1 LSNVKSSKPVK
12 LFKFIRN
19 CINIAIIFV
28 CYTFA
33 MCLSCQ
39 VFFYFMVIFMTI
51 IDRRRNFP
59 AVCDV
64 YTLDSIAHMLSNVS
78 RRTFLTYYMAN
89 V

>member
-1 LSNVKSSKPVK
+1 MCN
-12 LFKFIRN
+12 
-19 CINIAIIFV
+19 A
-28 CYTFA
+28 FA
-33 MCLSCQ
+33 MCLSS
-39 VFFYFMVIFMTI
+39 FFYIMVIFMTI